1 MADSIFRQ
9 ESLKKVSSPE
19 ELNDYIK
26 VTSPGVWLAIAAA
39 AALLIA
45 ALVWGI
51 FGSLES
57 SFTVRG
63 FAKDGTVRCYVS
75 DVSAITEGSDVR
87 IGDAEGTVS
96 SVSVRP
102 LSREE
107 AEDAITTCGGE
118 KYDIYSLNL
127 SEWNYVV
134 EITAA
139 EVPDGLVTAKV
150 VKEAVSPI
158 SFLFG

>member
-1 MADSIFRQ
+1 MADSIFRK

-45 ALVWGI
+45 ALVWAI

-57 SFTVRG
+57 SVTVQG
-63 FAKDGTVRCYVS
+63 LAKDGKVQCFVT
-75 DVSAITEGSDVR
+75 DTSAIHEGCSVQV
-87 IGDAEGTVS
+87 GGKEGKVT
-96 SVSVRP
+96 SVSTRP
-102 LSREE
+102 ISREQ
-107 AEDAITTCGGE
+107 AIETSGGDE
-118 KYDIYSLNL
+118 YDVYCLDL
-127 SEWNYVV
+127 SDWNYVV

-139 EVPDGLVTAKV
+139 DVSDGLVTASV
-150 VKEAVSPI
+150 VTDSVSPL